1 MDSMMFTLQGLDD
14 VKHEWYFSWS
24 IWLEPVQ
31 LFSPGQSVP
40 YTLQG
45 ASVWLSPI
53 SVDQQ
58 RQLLWVQLSE
68 AIVDPALINEETKHA
83 ENLDPLPMQILKH
96 PAFISFSLTYNLGE
110 NRREYTSKSAFLINL
125 LVER

>member
-14 VKHEWYFSWS
+14 VKHECYFSWS
-24 IWLEPVQ
+24 IWLETVP
-31 LFSPGQSVP
+31 LFSPDQSVP

-45 ASVWLSPI
+45 A

-68 AIVDPALINEETKHA
+68 AVVDPALINEETKHT

-96 PAFISFSLTYNLGE
+96 PAFIF
-110 NRREYTSKSAFLINL
+110 FLFDL
-125 LVER
+125 

>member
-1 MDSMMFTLQGLDD
+1 MGSCMMFTLQGLDD

-24 IWLEPVQ
+24 VQLEPVP

-45 ASVWLSPI
+45 T

-68 AIVDPALINEETKHA
+68 AIVDPALINEETKHR

-96 PAFISFSLTYNLGE
+96 PDFIF
-110 NRREYTSKSAFLINL
+110 FLFDL
-125 LVER
+125 